1 VATAGKDAYLELA
14 RPDMISRKNFD
25 WPTLISDGERIGK
38 KIEEEPD
45 LARRQE
51 EQRENEMDDRGR

>member
-1 VATAGKDAYLELA
+1 
-14 RPDMISRKNFD
+14 MISRKNFD